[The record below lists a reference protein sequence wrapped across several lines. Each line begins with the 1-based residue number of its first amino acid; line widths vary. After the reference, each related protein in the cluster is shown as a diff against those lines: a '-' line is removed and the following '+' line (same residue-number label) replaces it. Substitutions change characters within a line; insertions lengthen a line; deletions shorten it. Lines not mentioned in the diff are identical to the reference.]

1 MSWHSN
7 RGSSRSA
14 NEVTL
19 KMRLDG
25 GADNA
30 PRSIESLILPLPLTP
45 LTLVAFAYAK
55 DESSAAAAAEG
66 AEMKYLELIIHV
78 LRHLSHCSAISI
90 SVCFSAI

>member
-30 PRSIESLILPLPLTP
+30 PRSIESLILPLFLTP

-55 DESSAAAAAEG
+55 DESSAAAAD
-66 AEMKYLELIIHV
+66 MKYLELIIHV